1 MTSSASPTRHLIS
14 GRYLLPTWRQQDS
27 IANGA
32 VLVAGDTI
40 EAIGTRKELR
50 QLHPGLPELHEP
62 HGLIMPGLVNT
73 HTHAPMSC
81 FRGLADDLP
90 LMTWL
95 QDHIFPVEAR
105 LDRDTV
111 RLAAV
116 LSIAEMIKSG
126 TTSFCDMYLF
136 ADEVAQA
143 AASTGIRCWFGEVLY
158 DFDSPCYGALANGL
172 SLTAE
177 LLEQYR
183 DHPLITATVDPHSV
197 YTCAPSLLERCAGL
211 AADTGS
217 LLVIHLAE
225 TQFEVQSC
233 RDQHGLT
240 PVLHL
245 DRLGLLGRRTLA
257 AHCVWLEESEMAV
270 LRERGVKVAHCVES
284 NLKLASG
291 VAPIPRLLEY
301 GVTVGL
307 GTDGSASNND
317 VDLFSEMNSVAKVHK
332 GVSLDPTVMS
342 AETTL
347 RAATLGGAEA
357 LCAEDRIGTLAP
369 GKQADL
375 IVLDLDQPHLTPL
388 YNIPSHL
395 VYAARGA
402 DVIHSL
408 IAGRLVMKN
417 RHLQTID
424 EAGLLADMQALG
436 DRILQIRDTVRTT
449 KNGNN

>member
-1 MTSSASPTRHLIS
+1 MTVSAAPPRQLIS
-14 GRYLLPTWRQQDS
+14 GRYLLPTWRQQDC
-27 IANGA
+27 IEDGA
-32 VLVAGDTI
+32 VLVSGDTI
-40 EAIGTRKELR
+40 EAIGNRSDLR
-50 QLHPGLPELHEP
+50 RRNPDLPELHEP

-105 LDRDTV
+105 LDRETV
-111 RLAAV
+111 RLATE

-136 ADEVAQA
+136 ADQVALA
-143 AASTGIRCWFGEVLY
+143 AAATGMRCWFGEVLY
-158 DFDSPCYGALANGL
+158 DFDSPCYGALDSGL
-172 SLTAE
+172 RLTAE
-177 LLEQYR
+177 LIEQYR
-183 DHPLITATVDPHSV
+183 DHPLITATVDPHSI
-197 YTCAPSLLERCAGL
+197 YTCAPALLERCAEL
-211 AADTGS
+211 AADTSS

-225 TQFEVQSC
+225 TQFEAQTC
-233 RDQHGLT
+233 REQHGLT

-245 DRLGLLGRRTLA
+245 DRFGLLGTRTLA
-257 AHCVWLEESEMAV
+257 AHCVWLDERDMDLLS
-270 LRERGVKVAHCVES
+270 ERGVSVAHCVES

-291 VAPIPRLLEY
+291 VAPIPRLLDR
-301 GVTVGL
+301 GVTVSL

-317 VDLFSEMNSVAKVHK
+317 VDLFAEMSSVAKVHK
-332 GVSLDPTVMS
+332 GVNLDPTVMS

-347 RAATLGGAEA
+347 RAATFGGAEA
-357 LCAEDRIGTLAP
+357 LGAGQLIGTLAP

-395 VYAARGA
+395 VYAARGG
-402 DVIHSL
+402 DVMHSL
-408 IAGRLVMKN
+408 IAGRLVMKH

-424 EAGLLADMQALG
+424 EAAIIADMHALG
-436 DRILQIRDTVRTT
+436 GRVQAIRDTVRTAS
-449 KNGNN
+449 

>member
-1 MTSSASPTRHLIS
+1 
-14 GRYLLPTWRQQDS
+14 
-27 IANGA
+27 
-32 VLVAGDTI
+32 
-40 EAIGTRKELR
+40 
-50 QLHPGLPELHEP
+50 
-62 HGLIMPGLVNT
+62 
-73 HTHAPMSC
+73 
-81 FRGLADDLP
+81 LP

-105 LDRDTV
+105 LDRETV
-111 RLAAV
+111 RLAAM

-126 TTSFCDMYLF
+126 TTRFCDMYLF
-136 ADEVAQA
+136 ADQVAQA
-143 AASTGIRCWFGEVLY
+143 AASAGMRCWFGEVLY
-158 DFDSPCYGALANGL
+158 DFDSPCYGALDNGL
-172 SLTAE
+172 RLTAD

-233 RDQHGLT
+233 REQHGLT
-240 PVLHL
+240 PVRHL
-245 DRLGLLGRRTLA
+245 DRLGLLGSRTLA
-257 AHCVWLEESEMAV
+257 AHCVWLEESEIAV
-270 LRERGVKVAHCVES
+270 LSERGVKVAHCVES

-291 VAPIPRLLEY
+291 VAPIPQLLEH

-317 VDLFSEMNSVAKVHK
+317 VDLFTEMNSVAKVHK

-357 LCAEDRIGTLAP
+357 LCAGERIGTLAP

-395 VYAARGA
+395 VYAARGS

-408 IAGRLVMKN
+408 IAGRLVMKH
-417 RHLQTID
+417 RQLQTID
-424 EAGLLADMQALG
+424 EAAVLAEMQVLG

-449 KNGNN
+449 KDGKH